1 MSVGKM
7 ARGGLLGVLL
17 RWAGQLRF
25 PYLFLLTAILFL
37 VDLFVPDAVPMA
49 DELIIGLIAL
59 LLGSLKKGGR
69 GEPSSD
75 ATDRKPDTS

>member
-17 RWAGQLRF
+17 RWAGRLRF

-59 LLGSLKKGGR
+59 LLGSLKKRGR
-69 GEPSSD
+69 GEPPSD
-75 ATDRKPDTS
+75 ATDGKPDAS